1 MPVSFLIFVKTFSN
15 SRRLT
20 MDIIVCLKQV
30 PDTESKIKVNA
41 EGTGIETEGLKWV
54 MNPYDEYAVEE
65 ALQVKEKLGGTVT
78 IVCLGPDR
86 SVEAMRT
93 ALAMGV
99 DEAVHLNDPAFEGSD
114 SFATAKILAKAIG
127 GMKYDLILAG
137 KQAVDL
143 DASQVFGALA
153 ELLDIPYVSVVV
165 DLEVSSDGKT
175 ATAKRET
182 EGGMEEVV
190 ETPLPAVIAA
200 QKGLN
205 EPRYASLP
213 GIMKAKKK
221 EIKKLD
227 LAALGLS
234 ADEVGEKGAKLKTK
248 NFRLPPERQ
257 AGKKI
262 EGEPAEM
269 AAELA
274 KLLREEAKLI

>member
-1 MPVSFLIFVKTFSN
+1 
-15 SRRLT
+15 
-20 MDIIVCLKQV
+20 MDIIVCMKQV
-30 PDTESKIKVNA
+30 PDTESKIKVNP
-41 EGTGIETEGLKWV
+41 EGTGIVTEGLKWV

-65 ALQVKEKLGGTVT
+65 GLKIKEKLGGTVT
-78 IVCLGPDR
+78 ILCLGPDR
-86 SVEAMRT
+86 ATEAIRT
-93 ALAMGV
+93 ALAMGA

-114 SFATAKILAKAIG
+114 SFTTAKILAHAIKQ
-127 GMKYDLILAG
+127 MKYDLILAG
-137 KQAVDL
+137 KQAVDM
-143 DASQVFGALA
+143 DASQVFGCLA
-153 ELLDIPYVSVVV
+153 ELLGLPYVSVVV
-165 DLEVSSDGKT
+165 GLEISSDGKT

-182 EGGMEEVV
+182 EGGVEEII

-213 GIMKAKKK
+213 NIMKAKRK

-227 LAALGLS
+227 LTALGLT
-234 ADEVGEKGAKLKTK
+234 ADDVGEKGSKLKTK

-257 AGKKI
+257 AGKRI
-262 EGEPAEM
+262 EGEPAET

>member
-1 MPVSFLIFVKTFSN
+1 LCHDLGTFN
-15 SRRLT
+15 E
-20 MDIIVCLKQV
+20 CF
-30 PDTESKIKVNA
+30 
-41 EGTGIETEGLKWV
+41 
-54 MNPYDEYAVEE
+54 
-65 ALQVKEKLGGTVT
+65 
-78 IVCLGPDR
+78 
-86 SVEAMRT
+86 
-93 ALAMGV
+93 
-99 DEAVHLNDPAFEGSD
+99 HLR
-114 SFATAKILAKAIG
+114 
-127 GMKYDLILAG
+127 
-137 KQAVDL
+137 
-143 DASQVFGALA
+143 A

-234 ADEVGEKGAKLKTK
+234 AGEVGEKGAKLKTK